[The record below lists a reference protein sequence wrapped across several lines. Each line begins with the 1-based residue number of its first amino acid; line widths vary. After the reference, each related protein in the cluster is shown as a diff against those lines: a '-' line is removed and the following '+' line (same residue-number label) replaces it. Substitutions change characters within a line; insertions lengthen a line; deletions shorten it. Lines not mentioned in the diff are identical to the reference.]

1 MCLIKFMIYK
11 FCYLFF
17 LLFFPFFLISCKS
30 ELVELEISTDDILDV
45 INGGNADIEF
55 ESVFSLISE
64 LDDETKMQLEKM
76 EIVAEKYASI
86 DDFDVTE
93 GEYLGLSI
101 SVEGEIPMIYNSNG
115 NINNAISS
123 PWVLLISD
131 NNFLGSLSDYK
142 YKLEF
147 VTTPSY
153 TAFDGELQNI
163 NFMLTADKFQPVKF
177 KIKNKHDGTFEI
189 FTGAVETDGESLTL
203 LETIVEKRISLTM
216 KEGIYNKT
224 NQVIYFNII
233 N

>member
-1 MCLIKFMIYK
+1 MFIR
-11 FCYLFF
+11 F
-17 LLFFPFFLISCKS
+17 LLIINVIFISLLISGCKS
-30 ELVELEISTDDILDV
+30 ELVEIEINTSDIFDV
-45 INGGNADIEF
+45 INGESTNVEF

-115 NINNAISS
+115 SINNAISS

-131 NNFLGSLSDYK
+131 NNFSGSLSNYK

-147 VTTPSY
+147 ITTPSY

>member
-1 MCLIKFMIYK
+1 M
-11 FCYLFF
+11 
-17 LLFFPFFLISCKS
+17 
-30 ELVELEISTDDILDV
+30 DV

-93 GEYLGLSI
+93 GEYMVNI

-115 NINNAISS
+115 SIDSSITS

-131 NNFLGSLSDYK
+131 NDFSGSLSNYK

-147 VTTPSY
+147 ITTPSY
-153 TAFDGELQNI
+153 AAFDGELQNI
-163 NFMLTADKFQPVKF
+163 NFMLTADEYQPVKF
-177 KIKNKHDGTFEI
+177 KIKNKHDGKFEI

-203 LETIVEKRISLTM
+203 LETAVEKRISLTM

>member
-1 MCLIKFMIYK
+1 MLLVVMFIRFVLIINLIFIS
-11 FCYLFF
+11 F
-17 LLFFPFFLISCKS
+17 LLSGCKS
-30 ELVELEISTDDILDV
+30 ELVELDIATDDILDA
-45 INGGNADIEF
+45 ISGESTDIEF

-93 GEYLGLSI
+93 GEYMGLNI

-115 NINNAISS
+115 SIDSSITS

-131 NNFLGSLSDYK
+131 NDFSGSLSNYK

-147 VTTPSY
+147 ITTPSY
-153 TAFDGELQNI
+153 AAFDGELQNI
-163 NFMLTADKFQPVKF
+163 NFMLTADEFQPVKF
-177 KIKNKHDGTFEI
+177 KIKNKHDGKFEI

-203 LETIVEKRISLTM
+203 LETAVEKRISLTM

>member
-1 MCLIKFMIYK
+1 MLLVVMFIKFILIINLV
-11 FCYLFF
+11 FISF
-17 LLFFPFFLISCKS
+17 LLSGCKS
-30 ELVELEISTDDILDV
+30 ELIELDIATDDILDV
-45 INGGNADIEF
+45 INGENADIEF

-93 GEYLGLSI
+93 GEYLGLNI

-115 NINNAISS
+115 SIDNSITS
-123 PWVLLISD
+123 PWVLLIS
-131 NNFLGSLSDYK
+131 NNDFLGSLSDYK

-147 VTTPSY
+147 ITTPSY
-153 TAFDGELQNI
+153 AAFDGELQNI

-177 KIKNKHDGTFEI
+177 KIKNKHDGKFEI

>member
-1 MCLIKFMIYK
+1 
-11 FCYLFF
+11 
-17 LLFFPFFLISCKS
+17 
-30 ELVELEISTDDILDV
+30 
-45 INGGNADIEF
+45 
-55 ESVFSLISE
+55 
-64 LDDETKMQLEKM
+64 M

-115 NINNAISS
+115 SINDSISS

-177 KIKNKHDGTFEI
+177 KIKNKHDGILEI

>member
-1 MCLIKFMIYK
+1 MIYK
-11 FCYLFF
+11 FRFILILF
-17 LLFFPFFLISCKS
+17 LIPFFLISCKS
-30 ELVELEISTDDILDV
+30 ELIELEIASDDILDV

-115 NINNAISS
+115 SINNSITS

>member
-1 MCLIKFMIYK
+1 MFIR
-11 FCYLFF
+11 F
-17 LLFFPFFLISCKS
+17 LLIINVIFISLLISGCKS
-30 ELVELEISTDDILDV
+30 ELVEIEINTSDIFDV
-45 INGGNADIEF
+45 INGESTDVEF

-76 EIVAEKYASI
+76 EVVAEKYVSI

-93 GEYLGLSI
+93 GEYLGLNI
-101 SVEGEIPMIYNSNG
+101 SVEGELPIIYNPNG
-115 NINNAISS
+115 SIDNSITS

-131 NNFLGSLSDYK
+131 NDFSGSLSDYK

-147 VTTPSY
+147 VITPSY
-153 TAFDGELQNI
+153 AAFDGELQNI

-177 KIKNKHDGTFEI
+177 KIKNKHDGKFEI

-203 LETIVEKRISLTM
+203 LETVVEKRISLTM

>member
-11 FCYLFF
+11 FRYLFF
-17 LLFFPFFLISCKS
+17 VLFFPFFLISCKS

-93 GEYLGLSI
+93 GEYMVNI

-115 NINNAISS
+115 SIDSSITS

-131 NNFLGSLSDYK
+131 NDFSGSLSNYK

-147 VTTPSY
+147 ITTPSY
-153 TAFDGELQNI
+153 AAFDGELQNI
-163 NFMLTADKFQPVKF
+163 NFMLTADEYQPVKF
-177 KIKNKHDGTFEI
+177 KIKNKHDGKFEI

-203 LETIVEKRISLTM
+203 LETAVEKRISLTM

>member
-1 MCLIKFMIYK
+1 MIYK
-11 FCYLFF
+11 FRYIFF
-17 LLFFPFFLISCKS
+17 LLFFPFFLLGCKS
-30 ELVELEISTDDILDV
+30 ELVELEIATDDILDA
-45 INGGNADIEF
+45 ISGENTDIEF
-55 ESVFSLISE
+55 ESVFSLISD

-93 GEYLGLSI
+93 GEYMGLDI

-115 NINNAISS
+115 SIDNSITS

-131 NNFLGSLSDYK
+131 NDFLGSLSNYK

-163 NFMLTADKFQPVKF
+163 NFMLTADEYQPVKF
-177 KIKNKHDGTFEI
+177 KIKNNHDGKFEI
-189 FTGAVETDGESLTL
+189 FTGAVETDGESLAL
-203 LETIVEKRISLTM
+203 LETIVEKRMSLTM